1 MKEGRGGES
10 REVGRVGGRDSQT
23 WKSQHPNSN
32 PDSSISSYCVTFS
45 KLNTSFPVLLF
56 SLLSQEHLTKAT
68 SERKGSLGSQFKGRA
83 ITAGKS
89 QQQRLRQRVTFC
101 LQSRRKWWMLCSP
114 CGLPLI
120 QLVGPIPRDSISHV
134 WVALP
139 APIKA
144 DETTPHRYT
153 RDCLLCGS
161 LSSWWSTLA
170 ITLCAQNN
178 SNMPE
183 PPKPRQQQDHLERIL
198 QSPHNEDKVIE
209 TKLTPLKHQEK

>member
-1 MKEGRGGES
+1 MMN
-10 REVGRVGGRDSQT
+10 V
-23 WKSQHPNSN
+23 
-32 PDSSISSYCVTFS
+32 
-45 KLNTSFPVLLF
+45 VL
-56 SLLSQEHLTKAT
+56 T
-68 SERKGSLGSQFKGRA
+68 
-83 ITAGKS
+83 
-89 QQQRLRQRVTFC
+89 
-101 LQSRRKWWMLCSP
+101 LCSP
-114 CGLPLI
+114 PYLV
-120 QLVGPIPRDSISHV
+120 VGPIPRDSISHV

-170 ITLCAQNN
+170 ITLCAHNN
-178 SNMPE
+178 SNMSE

-209 TKLTPLKHQEK
+209 TKLTPLKHQEKQSKVGSFETGRGEILGIGFKVQCTLINVIIYNTHTVTKTFCQAQTIIWSLFLLNNQEEISKPPRGLTKMLHFVLKETNSY